1 MKRKEEK
8 RKENRIQEGVKSE
21 KLKIVQL
28 SNAFSERESITV
40 KLKEEGKVHN

>member
-1 MKRKEEK
+1 MKNEKK

-28 SNAFSERESITV
+28 SNAFSFKESIAV